1 VPEWTNCLPDGT
13 NGLPGPENTLPVWP
27 DGVLEPAERLPDL
40 ENSLPGWANRLP
52 DTPDTLP
59 GLPDNLPGSS
69 DIWREVTFCLPESN
83 DRLPEV
89 IYMLPGSGDSLPEPS
104 DTLPEPSDRLP
115 GNRDTVPEAIDWVSV
130 FSLILRLCVFGIKS
144 PRMSDDTPKLRM
156 VPPELAEE
164 IAHRLKHEQRALNR
178 ERESGLE
185 DSLAPFR
192 VGSVEYLN
200 AVPLTRGIE
209 DQIVFTTPARLAE
222 LLRRDE
228 LDAALVSITE
238 VLLND
243 RYDILDGM
251 AIASLGEVF
260 SVLLA
265 HKKPLEE
272 AREIFCDTASLTSVN
287 LLKVLLAERGLKPE
301 FKPLEN
307 YKAAAEKDFV
317 LLIGD
322 RAIDFQR
329 APHQHEIFDLGVAW
343 FEMTN
348 LPFVYAVW
356 ALRRGMENSRLR
368 RLLRET
374 KHFGMETLEVII
386 RNHPAYD
393 LDFRKDYLGWHV
405 HFHLGSDEKRGIAK
419 FCELLHK
426 HGHGP
431 VFEPKFVS

>member
-1 VPEWTNCLPDGT
+1 MSSPD
-13 NGLPGPENTLPVWP
+13 
-27 DGVLEPAERLPDL
+27 
-40 ENSLPGWANRLP
+40 
-52 DTPDTLP
+52 
-59 GLPDNLPGSS
+59 
-69 DIWREVTFCLPESN
+69 DI
-83 DRLPEV
+83 
-89 IYMLPGSGDSLPEPS
+89 
-104 DTLPEPSDRLP
+104 
-115 GNRDTVPEAIDWVSV
+115 
-130 FSLILRLCVFGIKS
+130 
-144 PRMSDDTPKLRM
+144 PKLRM
-156 VPPELAEE
+156 VPTESPEE
-164 IAHRLKHEQRALNR
+164 IARRLERERVKSHR
-178 ERESGLE
+178 EREAGLE

-209 DQIVFTTPARLAE
+209 DQIVFATPARLAE

-243 RYDILDGM
+243 RYDILDGI
-251 AIASLGEVF
+251 AIASLGEVY

-265 HKKPLEE
+265 HKKPLKE
-272 AREIFCDTASLTSVN
+272 AKEIFCDTASLTSVN

-329 APHQHEIFDLGVAW
+329 QSRRSEAKADASTSHEIFDLGAAW
-343 FEMTN
+343 FELTN

-356 ALRRGMENSRLR
+356 ALRRGVENKALR

-374 KHFGMETLEVII
+374 KGFGMETLEVII

-393 LDFRKDYLGWHV
+393 LDFRKDYLGWQV
-405 HFHLGSDEKRGIAK
+405 HFHLAQDEKRGIAK

-426 HGHGP
+426 HGLGP

>member
-1 VPEWTNCLPDGT
+1 MAAP
-13 NGLPGPENTLPVWP
+13 
-27 DGVLEPAERLPDL
+27 EPAE
-40 ENSLPGWANRLP
+40 
-52 DTPDTLP
+52 
-59 GLPDNLPGSS
+59 
-69 DIWREVTFCLPESN
+69 DIARRVERERRV
-83 DRLPEV
+83 V
-89 IYMLPGSGDSLPEPS
+89 
-104 DTLPEPSDRLP
+104 
-115 GNRDTVPEAIDWVSV
+115 
-130 FSLILRLCVFGIKS
+130 
-144 PRMSDDTPKLRM
+144 
-156 VPPELAEE
+156 
-164 IAHRLKHEQRALNR
+164 NR
-178 ERESGLE
+178 EREFGRE
-185 DSLAPFR
+185 RSLAPFR

-209 DQIVFTTPARLAE
+209 DQIVLATPARLAA

-238 VLLND
+238 VLLTD
-243 RYDILDGM
+243 RYDILDGI

-265 HKKPLEE
+265 HKKPLAE
-272 AREIFCDTASLTSVN
+272 AKEIFCDTASLTSVN

-301 FKPLEN
+301 FRPLEN

-329 APHQHEIFDLGVAW
+329 SLRRSEAEANAPHAHEIFDLGAAW
-343 FEMTN
+343 FEATN
-348 LPFVYAVW
+348 LPFVYAAW
-356 ALRRGMENSRLR
+356 ALRRGVENKALR

-374 KHFGMETLEVII
+374 KNFGMETLDVII

-393 LDFRKDYLGWHV
+393 LDFRKDYLGWQV

-419 FCELLHK
+419 FCELLNK
-426 HGHGP
+426 HGLGP